1 MTSSLDEFPSKQ
13 KEKSTEK
20 IPARIFHIEYQIY
33 ELGDD
38 EEVEMNEKK
47 TYSISQRKTRLN
59 LTMLEKKRKKIVL
72 EQTEQLQK
80 KTLKTTAKWQ
90 KCSKL
95 FSSDN
100 FLNFIN

>member
-1 MTSSLDEFPSKQ
+1 MTSSLDEFPFEQ

-47 TYSISQRKTRLN
+47 NIFNFSEENSTQFDNARKEE
-59 LTMLEKKRKKIVL
+59 MKK
-72 EQTEQLQK
+72 
-80 KTLKTTAKWQ
+80 
-90 KCSKL
+90 S
-95 FSSDN
+95 F
-100 FLNFIN
+100 